1 MTVLLYIL
9 KLHLISVYFF
19 IKLFHRQKKQVCFL
33 SRQTNT
39 LSLNYKLII
48 KELDKYNI
56 PYKYICKKVDS
67 KVNDSI
73 RTHGKYSNNFN
84 FIINIFKNLKS
95 NFSYYLSL
103 YSQMRLIASSK
114 VIIVDGYCLPV
125 SLLKHKK
132 GTKVIQIWHALGAI
146 KKFGHQVIG
155 NKEGVSY
162 KVAKIL
168 KMHNNYDY
176 ILSGTEAMNSYFSEA
191 FNTSIDK
198 ILTIG
203 TPTID
208 YLLKKNIDIINQI
221 YSKYPELKNKKNVL
235 YSPTFR
241 NDNRSGLKELVE
253 NFDFNKFNLIIT
265 FHPKVKE
272 DIDDDRIIKI
282 NSKEFLTYDILKI
295 SDYVITD
302 YSSLLID
309 ALVINRKV
317 LLYVF
322 DYENYKEN
330 NGLNID
336 LVKEFPNITRR
347 DGKGINELLLSKYN
361 DKDYKKLQKNY
372 KPKVKNCSKRIVSL
386 IKECMK

>member
-1 MTVLLYIL
+1 M
-9 KLHLISVYFF
+9 
-19 IKLFHRQKKQVCFL
+19 
-33 SRQTNT
+33 
-39 LSLNYKLII
+39 
-48 KELDKYNI
+48 
-56 PYKYICKKVDS
+56 
-67 KVNDSI
+67 
-73 RTHGKYSNNFN
+73 
-84 FIINIFKNLKS
+84 
-95 NFSYYLSL
+95 
-103 YSQMRLIASSK
+103 
-114 VIIVDGYCLPV
+114 
-125 SLLKHKK
+125 
-132 GTKVIQIWHALGAI
+132 
-146 KKFGHQVIG
+146 
-155 NKEGVSY
+155 
-162 KVAKIL
+162 
-168 KMHNNYDY
+168 
-176 ILSGTEAMNSYFSEA
+176 
-191 FNTSIDK
+191 
-198 ILTIG
+198 
-203 TPTID
+203 
-208 YLLKKNIDIINQI
+208 
-221 YSKYPELKNKKNVL
+221 
-235 YSPTFR
+235 
-241 NDNRSGLKELVE
+241 VE

-272 DIDDDRIIKI
+272 DIDDNRIIKI